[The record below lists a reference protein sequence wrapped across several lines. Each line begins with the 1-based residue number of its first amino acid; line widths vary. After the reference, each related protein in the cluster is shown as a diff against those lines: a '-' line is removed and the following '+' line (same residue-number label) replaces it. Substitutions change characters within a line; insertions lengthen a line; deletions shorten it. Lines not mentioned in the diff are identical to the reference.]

1 MLGLALNRE
10 SVLNKLLSS
19 FLPYLPCAVSSNCS
33 FGSLRCGFQHPHFTL
48 HSASHFTLDT
58 SLSLSLGGTIQAPKP
73 KTWPGDLSQN
83 SMNFVGAIGMIK
95 VASSRC
101 YITTYSDSR
110 GYSLTQ
116 YVYIYI
122 IVTHSMYSI
131 MYNLL

>member
-58 SLSLSLGGTIQAPKP
+58 SLSLSRWHHPSAQAKNVARGPEPKLNELCWCHWDDQSGFQSMLHNNIFRF
-73 KTWPGDLSQN
+73 KGIFTHTVCVYIYN
-83 SMNFVGAIGMIK
+83 S
-95 VASSRC
+95 
-101 YITTYSDSR
+101 Y
-110 GYSLTQ
+110 TQ
-116 YVYIYI
+116 YVQ
-122 IVTHSMYSI
+122 
-131 MYNLL
+131 YNV

>member
-73 KTWPGDLSQN
+73 KTWPGDLSQKLN
-83 SMNFVGAIGMIK
+83 ELCWCHWDDQSGFQSMLHNNIFRFKGIFTHTV
-95 VASSRC
+95 C
-101 YITTYSDSR
+101 
-110 GYSLTQ
+110 
-116 YVYIYI
+116 VYIYI
-122 IVTHSMYSI
+122 IVTHSMELQ
-131 MYNLL
+131 YNV